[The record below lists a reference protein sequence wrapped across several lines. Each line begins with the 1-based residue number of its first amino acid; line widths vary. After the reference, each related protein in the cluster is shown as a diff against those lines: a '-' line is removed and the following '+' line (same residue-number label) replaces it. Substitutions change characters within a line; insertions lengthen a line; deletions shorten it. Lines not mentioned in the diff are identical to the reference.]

1 MVSNMKIMMQVDTSK
16 SASVEIDSKLEQ
28 MNDFAGLTT
37 DVSITRMNSSVLID
51 THVESKEEQSNFP
64 ELVTVQLDSSS
75 ISCSGPIEIAGI
87 ERIGSFTN
95 SESDASGKV
104 DTVHPSETLSETVD
118 GNNVKAKPNEK
129 IAALSI
135 PTVKP
140 AESCS
145 DITTNDCIDHGSG
158 TSGGHYEVTKN
169 MEDYPKSLVPD
180 GDHSRCSE
188 PDEGEVCSAQ
198 RVTTSPDDGS
208 NGSKALGS
216 DMTSTHTEQLQIVCS
231 IKNQEIFPERPIV
244 IHERGGVANVS
255 SAYIEVDKKKIL

>member
-1 MVSNMKIMMQVDTSK
+1 M
-16 SASVEIDSKLEQ
+16 
-28 MNDFAGLTT
+28 
-37 DVSITRMNSSVLID
+37 
-51 THVESKEEQSNFP
+51 
-64 ELVTVQLDSSS
+64 
-75 ISCSGPIEIAGI
+75 EIAGI
-87 ERIGSFTN
+87 ERIGSLTN

-104 DTVHPSETLSETVD
+104 DIVHSSETVD
-118 GNNVKAKPNEK
+118 GNNVKVKPNEK

-140 AESCS
+140 AEFCS
-145 DITTNDCIDHGSG
+145 DITTNDCIEHGSG
-158 TSGGHYEVTKN
+158 TSGGLYEVTKN

-180 GDHSRCSE
+180 GDLSRCSE

-216 DMTSTHTEQLQIVCS
+216 DMTSTEQLQMVCS
-231 IKNQEIFPERPIV
+231 IKNQEILPERPIV

-255 SAYIEVDKKKIL
+255 STYIEVDGANDANSSSSFVRKLLRPLCKLGGFLRLLMMLQSPEGGRKL

>member
-1 MVSNMKIMMQVDTSK
+1 
-16 SASVEIDSKLEQ
+16 

-64 ELVTVQLDSSS
+64 KLVTVQLDSLS
-75 ISCSGPIEIAGI
+75 ISCSGPMEIAGI
-87 ERIGSFTN
+87 EHIGSLTN

-104 DTVHPSETLSETVD
+104 DIVHSSETVD
-118 GNNVKAKPNEK
+118 GNNVKVKPNEK

-140 AESCS
+140 AESRS

-158 TSGGHYEVTKN
+158 TSGGQYEVTKN

-180 GDHSRCSE
+180 GDLSRCSE
-188 PDEGEVCSAQ
+188 PDEGEVYSTQ
-198 RVTTSPDDGS
+198 RITTSPDDGS
-208 NGSKALGS
+208 NGSKALVIG
-216 DMTSTHTEQLQIVCS
+216 
-231 IKNQEIFPERPIV
+231 IFDEL
-244 IHERGGVANVS
+244 EKQS
-255 SAYIEVDKKKIL
+255 